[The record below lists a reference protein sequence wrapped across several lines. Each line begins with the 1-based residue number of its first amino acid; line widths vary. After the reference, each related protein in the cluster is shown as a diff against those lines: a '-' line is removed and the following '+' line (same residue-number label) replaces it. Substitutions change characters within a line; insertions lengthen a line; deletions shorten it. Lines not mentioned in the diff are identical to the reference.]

1 MWPCFSCFIIY
12 VSPGREVEDSG
23 DEWDDDA
30 KREFEGNSLMV
41 KKKDVTLVNIYF
53 GELLILIKGKTDLS
67 HV

>member
-1 MWPCFSCFIIY
+1 
-12 VSPGREVEDSG
+12 
-23 DEWDDDA
+23 
-30 KREFEGNSLMV
+30 MV